1 MNALIFQNGYVKLA
15 DFGVSKQ
22 LKEDISCTFQNG
34 TRRYFAPEMVIGAEC
49 KRYVDLW
56 ASGVLAYQLS
66 NFDFPFKLD
75 DITEK

>member
-22 LKEDISCTFQNG
+22 LKKDIPCTFQNG

-56 ASGVLAYQLS
+56 ALGVLAYQLS